1 MFNEVKP
8 KKSWSIVDLIAVVNV
23 DLIAVVNVDLIAVVN
38 IDFSFKYPNVNYD
51 ESQQHHKKAELPSS
65 ALDLRN
71 LTSLP
76 KSK

>member
-8 KKSWSIVDLIAVVNV
+8 ICWNIVYLITVVNV
-23 DLIAVVNVDLIAVVN
+23 
-38 IDFSFKYPNVNYD
+38 DFSFKYPNVNYD